1 MAPNIVEKIA
11 DALHIPG
18 VHKHE
23 DKAAA
28 TAAGGE
34 TKKPIFEKE
43 KVTVIFVLGG
53 PGAGVSVS
61 VQPHTLHVNSS
72 SSSIT
77 YLV

>member
-11 DALHIPG
+11 DAPHISG
-18 VHKHE
+18 VQKNE

-28 TAAGGE
+28 TAGGE

-53 PGAGVSVS
+53 PGAGVSLS
-61 VQPHTLHVNSS
+61 NPTHSTSTQAHHQ
-72 SSSIT
+72 
-77 YLV
+77 